1 MIIYAIYWGLI
12 LSQTRRFMYLL
23 YIIIPEYHKVS
34 FSPPVLKERK
44 LILRNGK
51 KKIAQGHRAYR
62 WHSLDPHKDGLQ
74 RLSLKELRS
83 YIEAV
88 G

>member
-34 FSPPVLKERK
+34 FFPSCFKGEETNTQK
-44 LILRNGK
+44 WK

-62 WHSLDPHKDGLQ
+62 WHSLDLHKDGLQ